1 MTDTIDNNPS
11 NSIIKQQFLQSQ
23 NGIPPNNSVESLKLT
38 KKYSVIP
45 KNIRE
50 KFIDRVMSRE
60 VTIKEV
66 ILNE

>member
-23 NGIPPNNSVESLKLT
+23 NGITPNNSENSKLT